1 MGPYRT
7 PSGSGQG
14 NAGRLT
20 SPGPLAWRHEDR
32 LLNAPAW
39 RIWLITA
46 LMCGW
51 GILGI
56 RFIQKGDTPL
66 ALMCLLLLVANGV
79 TLWRLTRKG
88 K

>member
-1 MGPYRT
+1 M
-7 PSGSGQG
+7 
-14 NAGRLT
+14 
-20 SPGPLAWRHEDR
+20 
-32 LLNAPAW
+32 NAPAW

-56 RFIQKGDTPL
+56 RFVQKGDPVL
-66 ALMCLLLLVANGV
+66 ALMCLALLIANGV
-79 TLWRLTRKG
+79 TLWRLTRQG

>member
-1 MGPYRT
+1 M
-7 PSGSGQG
+7 
-14 NAGRLT
+14 
-20 SPGPLAWRHEDR
+20 
-32 LLNAPAW
+32 NAPAW

-56 RFIQKGDTPL
+56 RFVQKGDPVL
-66 ALMCLLLLVANGV
+66 ALMCLALLIANGV
-79 TLWRLTRKG
+79 TLGRLTRQG

>member
-1 MGPYRT
+1 M
-7 PSGSGQG
+7 
-14 NAGRLT
+14 
-20 SPGPLAWRHEDR
+20 
-32 LLNAPAW
+32 NAPPW

-56 RFIQKGDTPL
+56 RFVYKGETPL

-79 TLWRLTRKG
+79 TLWRLTRHG